1 MCHPTYAL
9 HSCGHKGQY
18 LAFKQCAHSADTRA
32 LVARARVSRVS
43 NLELRLNI
51 NARLCKEDR
60 RERYEASE
68 AACARCRGA
77 RGAAGA
83 GKGAEVVA
91 GGDGSAV
98 AGGGDSSA
106 AAETEGGSVAVGEAR
121 RRKRRRAMGRS
132 VSEIFDADHLVWER
146 DAGVLNLG

>member
-60 RERYEASE
+60 RERYEASG
-68 AACARCRGA
+68 AACARCKRA
-77 RGAAGA
+77 PGAAVA
-83 GKGAEVVA
+83 GKGDEIVA

-98 AGGGDSSA
+98 AGGGHSGAA
-106 AAETEGGSVAVGEAR
+106 AAEAEGGSVPVGEESAEG
-121 RRKRRRAMGRS
+121 AEESDGS
-132 VSEIFDADHLVWER
+132 VSFR
-146 DAGVLNLG
+146 DF